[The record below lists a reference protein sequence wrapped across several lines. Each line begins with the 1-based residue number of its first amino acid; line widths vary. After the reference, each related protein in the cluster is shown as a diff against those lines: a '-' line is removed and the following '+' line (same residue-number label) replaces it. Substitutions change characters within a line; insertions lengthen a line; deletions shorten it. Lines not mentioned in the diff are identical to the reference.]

1 MSAVQL
7 RNRGIRRALLSL
19 NGLAPA
25 PIRDYLPFPGC
36 KSGPAWIDG
45 MIRRLGFVQV
55 DSVSAV
61 ERAQHHIL
69 FSRNVRYRPE
79 DLQQRLERD
88 RSLFEGWTH
97 DAAILPIESYP
108 Y

>member
-1 MSAVQL
+1 LSAVQL